1 MCLCAVLA
9 LVLGIGSARFVA
21 ACGNGLAAEIRK
33 AEYAK
38 IQSFSFANRDRFRTE
53 SLVTRLTSDVTTIQ
67 NAIISGMRPGVRGPF
82 MMVMSIAMG
91 FAINPKL
98 AVIFLI
104 AAPVLAIFLVQ
115 IVRRV
120 GPLYSTMQGAI
131 DQVNRVVQELSLIHI
146 FIGSDGGLFLR
157 TEIGDAF
164 GSTLGYAGGRK
175 GACYSQGG
183 EIPGGGS
190 CGRYRCFR

>member
-1 MCLCAVLA
+1 MWP
-9 LVLGIGSARFVA
+9 RA
-21 ACGNGLAAEIRK
+21 ANGLAAEIRK

-131 DQVNRVVQELSLIHI
+131 DQVNRVVQENLTAIRIVKAYVRGDYESEKFGEVNDNLKSVSTRSFSTAVLNRPARQLVHVHHHPVHPVDRRRHDP
-146 FIGSDGGLFLR
+146 DGR
-157 TEIGDAF
+157 
-164 GSTLGYAGGRK
+164 SAGR
-175 GACYSQGG
+175 
-183 EIPGGGS
+183 
-190 CGRYRCFR
+190 